1 MFRTLL
7 AAIIAALFGAASFAQ
22 DIIIDNGGAGYTQL
36 TGTWTAGS
44 SAGYYGSGYVYA
56 SSAASATATV
66 EWRPN
71 IPTTGSYEVA
81 IWYVAGANRADN
93 APFAITHAGG
103 TINVAVNQQ
112 INGSTWRVLGTYTFN
127 AGTTGRVLLSNNAN
141 PSVVIADAVR
151 FRPVASAPDEFRAVW
166 VSRFEWPST
175 TPSVWKANIDTIMAN
190 AKAGNF
196 NTVLIQMRGDT
207 TTLYPSPNEPL
218 SSLITLGT
226 GDDPLR
232 YALDAGHALGL
243 KVHCYFNTHVCTQ
256 AFANAHPTWK
266 IADASGTPQSA
277 AVDGYY
283 WLAPGNPEVQQYLR
297 EQVMYVVNTYPD
309 LDGIHFDRIRMPEPQ
324 YSHDAASE
332 ARRLGG
338 ANPGALNFDDWTA
351 DQITRWLRDVYAQVR
366 SVNPTLQ
373 LSAAPLGLYA
383 ASAYPG
389 YSTGY
394 YYGKP
399 RHQDAKAWLAAG
411 AIDWIAP
418 QCYWPDG
425 GGKPDFS
432 DLVPDWLAS
441 ANGRHIYPGMSA
453 TGDGSATETIA
464 EITAARNFGAPGT
477 TVWSYSAA
485 NSYNFWSALT
495 ASGAPYAQPASPPA
509 LSWLASPTKAIVYGY
524 VTDFATGLPVTDAW
538 VTRSGSAYTALSAKD
553 GFYCW
558 LELAP
563 GSYTLSADLT
573 GVGSATRQVLNL
585 AAGEV
590 RRVDLALAGPGVAVA
605 LEFAGAPVSAE
616 QGQAFN
622 VIARVVDN
630 SGALVTSG
638 SYNVTLALS
647 SGSGALSGVLSGAT
661 VNGGFTFSVSYNA
674 AEAITLQVTESAATL
689 TPANVGVLI
698 VPPASGGGGGG
709 SDGGGGGCTTGASPG
724 SAWLAAIALIWSA
737 LACRS
742 IGRACAGDGPR
753 P

>member
-1 MFRTLL
+1 MLRTLL
-7 AAIIAALFGAASFAQ
+7 SALFAAILGAACCAQ
-22 DIIIDNGGAGYTQL
+22 DIVIDNGAAGFSQL

-44 SAGYYGSGYVYA
+44 SAGYYGSGYLFA

-66 EWRPN
+66 EWRPA

-81 IWYVAGANRADN
+81 VWYVSGANRSDN

-103 TINVAVNQQ
+103 TSNVAVNQQ

-127 AGTTGRVLLSNNAN
+127 AGSAGRVLLGNNAN

-151 FRPVASAPDEFRAVW
+151 FRPIAAAADEFRGVW
-166 VSRFEWPST
+166 VSRFEWPSN
-175 TPSVWKANIDTIMAN
+175 TPSVWKSNIDTIMAN
-190 AKAGNF
+190 AKLGNF
-196 NTVLIQMRGDT
+196 NSVVLQMRGDT

-243 KVHCYFNTHVCTQ
+243 KVHCYFNTHVCTS
-256 AFANAHPTWK
+256 AFASAHQSWL
-266 IADASGTPQSA
+266 IADATGTPQSA
-277 AVDGYY
+277 TVDGYY
-283 WLAPGNPEVQQYLR
+283 WLAPGHPDVQQYLR
-297 EQVMYVVNTYPD
+297 TQVMYLVNTYPD

-324 YSHDAASE
+324 YSHDVVSE

-338 ANPGALNFDDWTA
+338 ANPDSLNFDDWTA
-351 DQITRWLRDVYAQVR
+351 DQITRWLRDVYAHVH
-366 SVNPTLQ
+366 SINPALQ

-411 AIDWIAP
+411 ALDWIAP
-418 QCYWPDG
+418 QCYWADG
-425 GGKPDFS
+425 GSKPDFS

-441 ANGRHIYPGMSA
+441 ASGRHIYPGMSA
-453 TGDGSATETIA
+453 SSDGSATETIA
-464 EITAARNFGAPGT
+464 EITAARNLGAPGT
-477 TVWSYSAA
+477 VVWSYSAA
-485 NSYNFWSALT
+485 NSYNFWSALP
-495 ASGAPYAQPASPPA
+495 AGVYAQPASPPL

-538 VTRSGSAYTALSAKD
+538 ITRSGSTYTALSAKD

-558 LELAP
+558 LELTP
-563 GSYTLSADLT
+563 GSYTLNGDLAGT
-573 GVGSATRQVLNL
+573 GSATRQVLNL

-590 RRVDLALAGPGVAVA
+590 RRVDLALANGGVAVA

-616 QGQAFN
+616 QGKSFN

-638 SYNVTLALS
+638 SYNLTLSIVGGSGTLA
-647 SGSGALSGVLSGAT
+647 GVLSGTT
-661 VNGGFTFSVSYNA
+661 VNGGTSFTVSYNV
-674 AEAITLQVTESAATL
+674 AEAITLQVTEGSAAL
-689 TPANVGVLI
+689 TPANVGILI
-698 VPPASGGGGGG
+698 TAPGASGGGGD
-709 SDGGGGGCTTGASPG
+709 SGGGGCSTAEDNSVL
-724 SAWLAAIALIWSA
+724 WLLALFWSA
-737 LACRS
+737 LACRQCCWIRRHGS
-742 IGRACAGDGPR
+742 WRTIVVG
-753 P
+753 

>member
-1 MFRTLL
+1 MLRTLL
-7 AAIIAALFGAASFAQ
+7 AALFAALCGAACFAQ
-22 DIIIDNGGAGYTQL
+22 DIIIDNGGAGYSQL

-44 SAGYYGSGYVYA
+44 SAGYYGSGYVFA

-66 EWRPN
+66 EWRPT
-71 IPTTGSYEVA
+71 IPTAGSYEVA
-81 IWYVAGANRADN
+81 VWYVAGANRADN
-93 APFAITHAGG
+93 APYAVTHASG
-103 TINVAVNQQ
+103 TSNVAVNQQ
-112 INGSTWRVLGTYTFN
+112 VNGSAWRVLGTYTFS
-127 AGTTGRVLLSNNAN
+127 AGTTGRVLLANNAN

-151 FRPVASAPDEFRAVW
+151 FRPVTPAADEFRGVW

-175 TPSVWKANIDTIMAN
+175 TSSVWKSNIDTIMAN

-243 KVHCYFNTHVCTQ
+243 KVHCYFNTHVCTS
-256 AFANAHPTWK
+256 AFASTHTSWL
-266 IADASGTPQSA
+266 IADTSGTPQSA
-277 AVDGYY
+277 VVDGYW
-283 WLAPGNPEVQQYLR
+283 WLAPGHPDVQQYLR
-297 EQVMYVVNTYPD
+297 EQVMYLVNTYPD
-309 LDGIHFDRIRMPEPQ
+309 LDGIHFDRIRNPEPQ
-324 YSHDAASE
+324 YSHDSVSE

-338 ANPGALNFDDWTA
+338 ANPGALNFDDWTS
-351 DQITRWLRDVYAQVR
+351 DQITRWLRDVYAHVH

-425 GGKPDFS
+425 GSKPDFS

-453 TGDGSATETIA
+453 SSDGSATETIA
-464 EITAARNFGAPGT
+464 EITAARTLGAPGT
-477 TVWSYSAA
+477 VVWSYGAA
-485 NSYNFWSALT
+485 DSYNFWSALP
-495 ASGAPYAQPASPPA
+495 AGVYAQPANPPA
-509 LSWLASPTKAIVYGY
+509 MAWLSNPTKAIVYGY
-524 VTDFATGLPVTDAW
+524 VTNFATGQPVTDAW
-538 VTRSGSAYTALSAKD
+538 ITRSGSTYTALSAKD

-558 LELAP
+558 LELTP
-563 GSYTLSADLT
+563 GSYTLNGNLS

-590 RRVDLALAGPGVAVA
+590 RRVDIALAGPGVAVA

-616 QGQAFN
+616 QGQSFN

-630 SGALVTSG
+630 NGALVTTG
-638 SYNVTLALS
+638 SYNLTLALA
-647 SGSGALSGVLSGAT
+647 SGSGTLSGVLSGST
-661 VNGGFTFSVSYNA
+661 VNGGITFTVNYNV
-674 AEAITLQVTESAATL
+674 AEAITLAVTEGSAAL

-698 VPPASGGGGGG
+698 TPSVGGGGSKGDSGGGGC
-709 SDGGGGGCTTGASPG
+709 STDESPG
-724 SAWLAAIALIWSA
+724 LMWLAALVLLWSA
-737 LACRS
+737 LACQCFVARS
-742 IGRACAGDGPR
+742 SKVL
-753 P
+753 